1 MLYDTSLTFSTYG
14 HKKVSPHFVPLV
26 LPNLAAGHLSQLH
39 SLRGPISTPSTACT
53 TGLHAIGDAARL
65 VALNDA
71 DIMLAGATEAC
82 IHPLALAGFSQAKS
96 LSTHFNESPA
106 EASRPFDKARDG
118 FVLSEGAGVMV
129 LEALDHAI
137 ARKAPIFAEIA
148 GYGMSAD
155 AYHPTAPEPSGR
167 GAEAAMRKA
176 MLKGKIIPAEVGY
189 VNAHA
194 TGTVVGDRAENE
206 AIQRVFGA
214 PNTSR
219 ERVSVSSF
227 KGAVGHLLGAAG
239 AVEAIWTVMALA
251 KDIIPPTRNLDQL
264 DGDWG
269 FEHVMGK
276 PRERIV
282 DVALTNSFGFGG
294 TNASICIKK
303 YKS

>member
-1 MLYDTSLTFSTYG
+1 MLYDTSLLFSTHG

-39 SLRGPISTPSTACT
+39 SLQGPISTPSTACT

-96 LSTHFNESPA
+96 LSTHFNDSPSQ
-106 EASRPFDKARDG
+106 ASRPFDKARDG
-118 FVLSEGAGVMV
+118 FVLSEGAGVMI
-129 LEALDHAI
+129 LEALDHAT
-137 ARKAPIFAEIA
+137 ARKAHIYAEIA

-176 MLKGKIIPAEVGY
+176 MLKANVTPDEVGY

-194 TGTVVGDRAENE
+194 TGTVVGDRAENK

-214 PNTSR
+214 PTNSKD
-219 ERVSVSSF
+219 RVSVSSF

-239 AVEAIWTVMALA
+239 AVEAIWTVMALSN
-251 KDIIPPTRNLDQL
+251 DSIPPTRNLDEL
-264 DGDWG
+264 DEDWG
-269 FEHVMGK
+269 FEHVREK
-276 PRERIV
+276 PRERNLDI
-282 DVALTNSFGFGG
+282 ALTNSFGFGG
-294 TNASICIKK
+294 TNASLCIKK
-303 YKS
+303 YKP